1 MHRTANYSGYS
12 GATLA
17 LGKQL
22 YLCLLTQAN
31 TVQRASWHKLT
42 RFLII
47 RNNGA
52 GNSWAVCSLERKR
65 IHRNNN
71 SPLCAT

>member
-22 YLCLLTQAN
+22 YSCLLTEAN
-31 TVQRASWHKLT
+31 SVQLASWHKLT
-42 RFLII
+42 RFLTIG
-47 RNNGA
+47 NNG
-52 GNSWAVCSLERKR
+52 GW
-65 IHRNNN
+65 
-71 SPLCAT
+71 